1 MYIYVFLTLENSEF
15 TTYDSI
21 HFYGCSLECTF
32 FTDSVFYWKLKH
44 SYFQQQKISYFNQF
58 LVVLT
63 NIKIGRKKLRLRQ
76 PILKFIILTKIF
88 AV

>member
-1 MYIYVFLTLENSEF
+1 MTVYTFMVAHLSALVF
-15 TTYDSI
+15 YRR
-21 HFYGCSLECTF
+21 
-32 FTDSVFYWKLKH
+32 VFYWKLKH

-63 NIKIGRKKLRLRQ
+63 IIKIGRKKLRLRQ

-88 AV
+88 AVQNLQYIF